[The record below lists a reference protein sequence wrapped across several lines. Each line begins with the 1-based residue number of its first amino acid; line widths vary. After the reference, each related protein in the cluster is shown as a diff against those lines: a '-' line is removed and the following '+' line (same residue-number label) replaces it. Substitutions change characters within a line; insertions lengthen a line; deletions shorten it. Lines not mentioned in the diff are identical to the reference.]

1 MWFVFE
7 RLYPRPAAVQM
18 VRQFVRSARLLAALN
33 SVGPGDSEIARIR
46 ALRDEINS
54 VFASVNSEAD
64 AVLFEGGEQ
73 RAAFLAG
80 RDRLRRWMSSLRTL
94 YLLELPLLPSGEDK
108 ERSPLNR
115 SGDAQLLLRLS
126 SPLTRIAGHLEN
138 EIGGGSN
145 GHPKQESAKDE
156 RIRVVTTDDVSS
168 LKDAANLTPPQS

>member
-1 MWFVFE
+1 
-7 RLYPRPAAVQM
+7 
-18 VRQFVRSARLLAALN
+18 
-33 SVGPGDSEIARIR
+33 
-46 ALRDEINS
+46 
-54 VFASVNSEAD
+54 
-64 AVLFEGGEQ
+64 
-73 RAAFLAG
+73 
-80 RDRLRRWMSSLRTL
+80 
-94 YLLELPLLPSGEDK
+94 PSGEDK

-168 LKDAANLTPPQS
+168 LKDADNRTPPQRLLVKMAFELQRDVLSEPVFKPLELHSASFSKCSAQAQ